1 MVNEPFTLSNETK
14 ERMNRA
20 RILLDRAKLE
30 LEKAKRAGL
39 TDIVATLEP
48 KVKEADSNL
57 RKLES
62 VYR

>member
-1 MVNEPFTLSNETK
+1 MENDVFSLSREAK

-20 RILLDRAKLE
+20 RMLLDRAKLE

-39 TDIVATLEP
+39 ADVVAKLEP
-48 KVKEADSNL
+48 QVKEADTRL
-57 RKLES
+57 RQLES